1 MGGDDLSNY
10 TVTAQGTTTANIAKK
25 ALTVSGITASNKT
38 YDGNTSAT
46 VSVEN
51 AAFAGLVSGDT
62 VSVTATGTFADKTT
76 GNGKTVNLSETM
88 GGGDVGNYTVTAQ
101 GTTTANIAKKA
112 LTVSGITASNKQY
125 DGNTSATVSKDN
137 AVLTGLVS
145 GDSVSVTA
153 ATGTFSD
160 KAVAN
165 GKTVNLVETMGG
177 GDVGNYTVTAQGTTT
192 ANITKK
198 QVTVSGITVDNKNY
212 DGNVSATVNGGVVND
227 LVAGEEV
234 TVSATG
240 TFINKNAGQD
250 KTVNLV
256 ETLGGAHLGNYEVTK
271 QFTTT
276 ATIHQIPLTISGI
289 TASTKVYDQTRFATV
304 SVAGAVFTGKFTNDD
319 VSVTATGAFGDKTV
333 GDNKTVTLTETVAG
347 ADAGNYSITKQ
358 FTTTAS
364 ITKKALTVSGITVSD
379 KVYDRTTAATVSVA
393 NASFEGLINGDA
405 VTVAATG
412 SFRDKVAEADKTI
425 DLTETMGGADVE
437 NYEVTAQGT
446 ATATIFKKPSTID
459 GITAANKEYDSTDS
473 VTLNTDSQNISN
485 IIAGDDVSATVTGT
499 FDSEHAAD
507 NIIVSLVWTVAG
519 GDKDNYEYDL
529 QETTVADITKRV
541 LSIDNIISLDKIYDG
556 TANAV
561 LNTGDMELA
570 GLIPG
575 DDIQVSV
582 SGLYPS
588 HNAGIGKTVN
598 LTINVQGTDV
608 GNYDIDRQQTT
619 ISSIISGST
628 LFRLFTSC

>member
-1 MGGDDLSNY
+1 M
-10 TVTAQGTTTANIAKK
+10 
-25 ALTVSGITASNKT
+25 
-38 YDGNTSAT
+38 
-46 VSVEN
+46 
-51 AAFAGLVSGDT
+51 
-62 VSVTATGTFADKTT
+62 
-76 GNGKTVNLSETM
+76 
-88 GGGDVGNYTVTAQ
+88 
-101 GTTTANIAKKA
+101 
-112 LTVSGITASNKQY
+112 
-125 DGNTSATVSKDN
+125 
-137 AVLTGLVS
+137 
-145 GDSVSVTA
+145 
-153 ATGTFSD
+153 
-160 KAVAN
+160 
-165 GKTVNLVETMGG
+165 
-177 GDVGNYTVTAQGTTT
+177 
-192 ANITKK
+192 
-198 QVTVSGITVDNKNY
+198 
-212 DGNVSATVNGGVVND
+212 
-227 LVAGEEV
+227 
-234 TVSATG
+234 
-240 TFINKNAGQD
+240 
-250 KTVNLV
+250 
-256 ETLGGAHLGNYEVTK
+256 
-271 QFTTT
+271 
-276 ATIHQIPLTISGI
+276 
-289 TASTKVYDQTRFATV
+289 
-304 SVAGAVFTGKFTNDD
+304 FTGRLGNDD
-319 VSVTATGAFGDKTV
+319 VSVTATGVFGNKTV
-333 GDNKTVTLTETVAG
+333 GVNKTVTLTEDVAG

-358 FTTTAS
+358 GTTTAT
-364 ITKKALTVSGITVSD
+364 ITKKALTVSGISVD
-379 KVYDRTTAATVSVA
+379 NKVYDRTTAATVSVA
-393 NASFEGLINGDA
+393 NASFAGLINGDT

-425 DLTETMGGADVE
+425 DLTETMGGADVG

-519 GDKDNYEYDL
+519 GDKDNYEYNL
-529 QETTVADITKRV
+529 QETTIADITKRV

-628 LFRLFTSC
+628 LFRLFASC